1 MGDDDIWHR
10 PPLDNE
16 DGKALIVGE
25 YEELMRSDES
35 IKAFIDLLIEDETE
49 CDKLSKLLCG
59 AKQSTKHARNELFDA
74 LQWNDDNDDGGL
86 DPNDYDIDLR
96 QMEEIFHKF
105 NNQTLHGFVGAYFA
119 KSLPSKPAQPWPIG
133 VCETDIVKQQKEKTK
148 QNAQYIDERRR
159 KNKKRKK
166 KKYKKKKKK
175 KKKRKKKKKKKKKK

>member
-1 MGDDDIWHR
+1 
-10 PPLDNE
+10 
-16 DGKALIVGE
+16 
-25 YEELMRSDES
+25 MRSDES
-35 IKAFIDLLIEDETE
+35 IKALIDLLIEDETE

-59 AKQSTKHARNELFDA
+59 GQSKHARNELFDA

-119 KSLPSKPAQPWPIG
+119 KSLPFKPAQPWPIG
-133 VCETDIVKQQKEKTK
+133 VCETAIVKQQKAKTK

-166 KKYKKKKKK
+166 KKYQKIKAIQR
-175 KKKRKKKKKKKKKK
+175 KKR